1 LIAVGI
7 VFVLVG
13 EFLLEKYDGSK
24 YQMIWHALS
33 IGGAFSLVIGLIW
46 MIIQFFAM
54 YDSWYS
60 VIILLAVGVGLILIG
75 EAVKVN
81 KK

>member
-1 LIAVGI
+1 
-7 VFVLVG
+7 
-13 EFLLEKYDGSK
+13 
-24 YQMIWHALS
+24 
-33 IGGAFSLVIGLIW
+33 